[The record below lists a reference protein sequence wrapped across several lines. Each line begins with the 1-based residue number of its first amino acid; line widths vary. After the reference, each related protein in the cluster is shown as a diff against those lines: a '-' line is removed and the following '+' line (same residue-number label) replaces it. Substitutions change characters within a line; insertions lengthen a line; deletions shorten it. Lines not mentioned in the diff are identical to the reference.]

1 MGTRVNERASSGT
14 ERSLEL
20 RIVLVGGEELTGQ
33 SSTISETGN
42 IILGQRIFETDR
54 RTAQSV
60 VRQQEVHSRRVT
72 VVNTPHWFWHYP
84 RENTPYLD
92 QMEIQ
97 NSVHLCPPGP
107 HAFLLIIPIG
117 VPFIPVMKLSLMEHL
132 QLFHKE
138 FFKHTIM
145 VFTVEKSRTNRF
157 VEDEISF
164 WPDLL
169 WVLQQCG
176 NRKHAL
182 NIRDQQDGTQVQT
195 LLEKIEAMVV
205 ENAGRVYSVDAAEGR
220 ALTEKM
226 ETIAER
232 ASKRFFEVQRR
243 RRELRALIQGGTIPP
258 RHLRLVLVGAQWS
271 AKSSAGNIILKKQV
285 FSAGHR
291 KKTDTCEIS
300 HSMVANRQLTVVDS
314 PGWMY
319 NHTLQDTNE
328 MDRQEIAGSVHLCP
342 PGPHAVLLVV
352 GLSSAFNASY
362 QRALQEHMSLFTE
375 DVWKHTMVLFTRGD
389 WLGSKTVEERIESE
403 EGLQWLVEKCG
414 NMYHVLDNT
423 NQLHETQVTEL
434 LEKIEEMWA
443 GKEEPHYE
451 GDLSSE
457 EQMEARREAQLK
469 TAKRIQK
476 TTQIQS
482 RILKELF
489 RGEWRRITE
498 VKLVLIGRKG
508 SGKSMAANRMLSTDQ
523 FGPFLMK
530 KEFQNQTRTMVSVK
544 HQKSMEEFSISA
556 VETPGW
562 LADEETPDWLKKE
575 VLRSV
580 SMCAPGPHA
589 FLLVVPVSKAFTE
602 ADAKAVVELLEPL
615 GERVWRHCL
624 VLFTWAD
631 WLSGRNIEDYIGAE
645 GEKLQRLVEKCGN
658 RYQVFSSTRGFNNV
672 DLLRK
677 INIMFTRNNG
687 CCFTPENNQPKKQ
700 KLSLFRRAKQQELT
714 EEEWN
719 RREQELV
726 DRMLEAVTR
735 EVQEPT
741 NPPVKVANSIDL
753 AFIPSMGGD
762 APSEVSSTLWA
773 HRNRAR
779 VDEWL
784 RFRAANSEVTS
795 GIGSMSASASH
806 VESLDV
812 NPLADHHQME
822 DFFPE
827 EDQMVSDSGLHG
839 IIPTDSILLNYRR
852 HSF

>member
-1 MGTRVNERASSGT
+1 METTVNEHTHYGS
-14 ERSLEL
+14 ERSPSCPEL
-20 RIVLVGGEELTGQ
+20 RIVLVGGEELNGQ

-42 IILGQRIFETDR
+42 IILGQHVFETDR

-60 VRQQEVHSRRVT
+60 VRQQEVHGRRVT

-84 RENTPYLD
+84 RENTALLD

-107 HAFLLIIPIG
+107 HAFLLVIPIG
-117 VPFIPVMKLSLMEHL
+117 VPFIPVIKLSLMEHL
-132 QLFHKE
+132 QLFHEE

-145 VFTVEKSRTNRF
+145 VFTVERPSFKRF
-157 VEDEISF
+157 VEEDIGF

-205 ENAGRVYSVDAAEGR
+205 ENAGRAYSVDAAEGR

-226 ETIAER
+226 KTIAER
-232 ASKRFFEVQRR
+232 ASKRFSEVQRR
-243 RRELRALIQGGTIPP
+243 RRTLRALIQGGKIPP
-258 RHLRLVLVGAQWS
+258 RHLRLVLVGAQGS

-285 FSAGHR
+285 FSVSLR

-362 QRALQEHMSLFTE
+362 QRALQEHMNLFTE

-443 GKEEPHYE
+443 GKEEPHYK
-451 GDLSSE
+451 GDLSCE

-469 TAKRIQK
+469 AAKRIQK
-476 TTQIQS
+476 TSQIQS

-489 RGEWRRITE
+489 RVDRRHITE
-498 VKLVLIGRKG
+498 MRIILIGRKE
-508 SGKSMAANRMLSTDQ
+508 SGKSMAANRLVSERL
-523 FGPFLMK
+523 FGPSLMT
-530 KEFQNQTRTMVSVK
+530 KEFQNQKRTTMSVK
-544 HQKSMEEFSISA
+544 HQKNFSGLNVSV

-589 FLLVVPVSKAFTE
+589 FLLVVPVSKAFRE

-631 WLSGRNIEDYIGAE
+631 WLSGRTIEDYIAAE
-645 GEKLQRLVEKCGN
+645 GENLQQLVEKCGN
-658 RYQVFSSTRGFNNV
+658 GYQAFSYNHGFNNV
-672 DLLRK
+672 EILQKIDLM
-677 INIMFTRNNG
+677 ITRNKG
-687 CCFTPENNQPKKQ
+687 CCFTTEDNWVKTEP
-700 KLSLFRRAKQQELT
+700 ELT
-714 EEEWN
+714 EAEWN
-719 RREQELV
+719 QREQELLDQV
-726 DRMLEAVTR
+726 LKAVTR
-735 EVQEPT
+735 ALEEPA
-741 NPPVKVANSIDL
+741 NPPAKVANSMDG

-762 APSEVSSTLWA
+762 ALSEVGSTLWT
-773 HRNRAR
+773 HRDQAR
-779 VDEWL
+779 VAEWL
-784 RFRAANSEVTS
+784 RFRAGNSEVTS

-827 EDQMVSDSGLHG
+827 EDQMMLDSGLHG